1 MTDSPEASPLE
12 TPPPETPPV
21 EPPSGP
27 VPDDPFLSGAYR
39 RILRT
44 TVALSAMAIFAAAI
58 ISRPV
63 SFGVAAGAFIASV
76 SFIWLHQGAAMLVR
90 HMLPAEANPSKFWIL
105 LSFPARY
112 FVVIAVS
119 YVILRGYPG
128 MRGGFIVGLVL
139 PVLAMMCEAAYEAF
153 Q

>member
-1 MTDSPEASPLE
+1 MYHHRRAFGRLCCRIHRIDARCHGRQQGIMTDSPEASPLE

-58 ISRPV
+58 ISSPV
-63 SFGVAAGAFIASV
+63 SFGVAAGAFI
-76 SFIWLHQGAAMLVR
+76 
-90 HMLPAEANPSKFWIL
+90 
-105 LSFPARY
+105 
-112 FVVIAVS
+112 
-119 YVILRGYPG
+119 
-128 MRGGFIVGLVL
+128 
-139 PVLAMMCEAAYEAF
+139 
-153 Q
+153 